1 MDWIADVIFYISM
14 AGAAVLILL
23 EYFGVIHIGYFW
35 TVAAPLIGMAL
46 AIFLVCAVICIA
58 QAYMDDNEI
67 Y

>member
-1 MDWIADVIFYISM
+1 MERIADFIFYASLVGI
-14 AGAAVLILL
+14 AVLSLL
-23 EYFGVIHIGYFW
+23 EYFGVINIGYSW
-35 TVAAPLIGMAL
+35 AIAAPLIGMAL